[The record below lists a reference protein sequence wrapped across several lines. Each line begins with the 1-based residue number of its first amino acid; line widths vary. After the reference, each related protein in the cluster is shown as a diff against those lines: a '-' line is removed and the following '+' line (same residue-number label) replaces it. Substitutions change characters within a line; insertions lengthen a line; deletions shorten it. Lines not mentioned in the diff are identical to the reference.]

1 MRQNF
6 RISTEKSMQ
15 KAIFVKSAYQFLEMP
30 KERWSSYDPSLFLRS
45 SFVDPIV
52 PQTEE
57 EPFYSVGIR
66 EAYRLFLIFSDGSSS
81 FPHLFS
87 KIYTD
92 YALGLVDNMPIQCAN
107 IAYFF
112 VIRQE
117 KRQKKSWKVSHT
129 FQLF

>member
-1 MRQNF
+1 M
-6 RISTEKSMQ
+6 
-15 KAIFVKSAYQFLEMP
+15 
-30 KERWSSYDPSLFLRS
+30 FLRS
-45 SFVDPIV
+45 TSVDPIV

-66 EAYRLFLIFSDGSSS
+66 EAYRLFQIFPDGSSS

-87 KIYTD
+87 KIYKD
-92 YALGLVDNMPIQCAN
+92 NALGLVDNMPIQCTN

-117 KRQKKSWKVSHT
+117 KRQKKSFVEKK
-129 FQLF
+129 

>member
-1 MRQNF
+1 M
-6 RISTEKSMQ
+6 
-15 KAIFVKSAYQFLEMP
+15 
-30 KERWSSYDPSLFLRS
+30 FLRS
-45 SFVDPIV
+45 TSVDPIV

-66 EAYRLFLIFSDGSSS
+66 EAYRLFQIFSDGGSS

-87 KIYTD
+87 KIYKD
-92 YALGLVDNMPIQCAN
+92 NALGLVDNMPIQCAN

-117 KRQKKSWKVSHT
+117 KRQKKSFVEKK
-129 FQLF
+129 